1 MKSKFF
7 SWQLRDRTD
16 ANLNKLQT
24 NPRSTTRRMADS
36 LMEDNR
42 VLPAHKHAARLDLVA
57 IRACGDQRE
66 SGDRHALEGRE
77 AQSAR
82 RKYTAHV
89 AHGLENACCHRGV
102 AADQEP
108 MAARAVPCRVRRPS
122 AAADGAARLSCRL
135 REGYSEA
142 GDPGDPATSL
152 ARSSKSERS
161 RRLASEAAEEQ
172 GRASQGGR
180 ISDRKSDPGESGW
193 FCTDT
198 PSLSAVAIP
207 TRDRSRAPPP
217 SPGTQLCVYERRYD
231 ATSAS
236 RETPREWRDREM

>member
-1 MKSKFF
+1 MPLALILLPSV
-7 SWQLRDRTD
+7 L
-16 ANLNKLQT
+16 AA
-24 NPRSTTRRMADS
+24 TR
-36 LMEDNR
+36 E
-42 VLPAHKHAARLDLVA
+42 
-57 IRACGDQRE
+57 
-66 SGDRHALEGRE
+66 
-77 AQSAR
+77 
-82 RKYTAHV
+82 
-89 AHGLENACCHRGV
+89 
-102 AADQEP
+102 
-108 MAARAVPCRVRRPS
+108 RAVTDTLLKVAKHSQHGGNTRHTLLTALRMPAVIAAWQQIRSRWQHERCHAVCAVRRPRPT
-122 AAADGAARLSCRL
+122 AARLSCRL

-152 ARSSKSERS
+152 ARSSKSERG

-217 SPGTQLCVYERRYD
+217 SPGTQLCGELVKP
-231 ATSAS
+231 SK
-236 RETPREWRDREM
+236 M